1 MQLVTKGVGAAVE
14 NDLELARAIL
24 FATKGATCV
33 AVCGDDMLVSFEP
46 GVKPLL
52 KWIAEGKSLAGYS
65 VADKVVGKAAA
76 LLYAMLGPAAV
87 FAPVMSEPARAVLVS
102 NAVAVGYDSLVER
115 IMNHE
120 GTRQCPLDSAV
131 ANIFD
136 PYEAEAVICEQLEL
150 IELAAALA

>member
-1 MQLVTKGVGAAVE
+1 MQLMMNGVGASVE

-33 AVCGDDMLVSFEP
+33 AVQGDDMLVSFDA

-52 KWIAEGKSLAGYS
+52 KWVARGKSLAGYS

-87 FAPVMSEPARAVLVS
+87 FAPVMSEDARAVLIS
-102 NAVAVGYDSLVER
+102 NQIAVGYDTLVEG
-115 IMNHE
+115 ISNHA
-120 GTRQCPLDSAV
+120 GTGLCPLDSAV

-136 PYEAEAVICEQLEL
+136 PYEAEAAICEQVEL
-150 IELAAALA
+150 MELAAALA

>member
-1 MQLVTKGVGAAVE
+1 MQLAMKGVGASVE
-14 NDLELARAIL
+14 NDLELARAVL

-33 AVCGDDMLVSFEP
+33 AVCKDDVLVSFEP

-87 FAPVMSEPARAVLVS
+87 FAPVMSEAARAVLVS
-102 NAVAVGYDSLVER
+102 NAVAVGYDNLVQGILNR
-115 IMNHE
+115 A
-120 GTRQCPLDSAV
+120 GDGPCPMETAV
-131 ANIFD
+131 TNIFD
-136 PYEAEAVICEQLEL
+136 PYEAEAAICERLEL